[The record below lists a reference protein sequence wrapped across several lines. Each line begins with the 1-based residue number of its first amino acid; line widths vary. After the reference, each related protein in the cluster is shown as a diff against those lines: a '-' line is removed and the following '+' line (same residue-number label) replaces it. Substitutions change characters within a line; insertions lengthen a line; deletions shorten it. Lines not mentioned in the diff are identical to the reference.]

1 MDCTCFRPRY
11 REGEPVPP
19 TPPCHCQARAR
30 CADRPLY
37 EWQGSGPTWS
47 LIDMRTLIQP
57 ASISLVDSRYWVFA
71 LIGGMNKYLGSF
83 GTLQKAQER
92 AEEAAGVSAEVT

>member
-19 TPPCHCQARAR
+19 TPPCHCQAQAR

-37 EWQGSGPTWS
+37 EWQGSGPCWT
-47 LIDMRTLIQP
+47 LVDNRTLIEP
-57 ASISLVDSRYWVFA
+57 ASVSLVNGRYWAFTLVAGIFHHV
-71 LIGGMNKYLGSF
+71 GKF
-83 GTLQKAQER
+83 TTLQEAQER
-92 AEEAAGVSAEVT
+92 AEQAAGIGAL